1 MSTTVIPPLILGVD
15 GLKWFFSLSLE
26 RNDGCGHSAEDVEE
40 YITLLAYLLQ
50 SYVVIHPPVHGYHN
64 DHPLCDHDDIR
75 EFSQEDLSYLEN
87 LKYHVSS
94 LSGRCG
100 SFLKEGQFLSLRTN
114 LLLHM
119 MAVIVYRRNV
129 GELT

>member
-15 GLKWFFSLSLE
+15 GLKWVFSLSLE

-50 SYVVIHPPVHGYHN
+50 SYVVIHTPVLCGYHN
-64 DHPLCDHDDIR
+64 DHPLCDHDDSHIR
-75 EFSQEDLSYLEN
+75 EFSQEDLRFLQD

-94 LSGRCG
+94 LSGRCD

-119 MAVIVYRRNV
+119 MVAIVIV
-129 GELT
+129 